1 MNQSSFV
8 SKLSSL
14 LLCLLFFLGS
24 SLYAQND
31 AAAPAPTAK
40 KGADVTITFNNI
52 PDTDKSTINTAY
64 TVDSKDGTIKMP
76 YLKSRVFV
84 AGKTA
89 REITAILERLYVE
102 QGIYSQPIVTVNV
115 GANVSG
121 EITQRTVQ
129 VTGYVGSKQNL
140 PYRQG
145 MTLIEA
151 LLACGDIT
159 DYGSRRIQITR
170 NGQTRI
176 YDYFSARDRAI
187 VLHENDVIYVMKRGM
202 FEGRLDALI
211 P

>member
-14 LLCLLFFLGS
+14 LFCLFFFFAA
-24 SLYAQND
+24 SLHAQTD
-31 AAAPAPTAK
+31 TAAPAPTAK

-52 PDTDKSTINTAY
+52 PDGDKSTINTAY

-121 EITQRTVQ
+121 DITQRTIQ

-170 NGQTRI
+170 NGQTRV
-176 YDYFSARDRAI
+176 YDYFSARDRSI

-202 FEGRLDALI
+202 FEARLDALI